1 MVLGGGGLANGDSIP
16 QPAQRPYLPS
26 ASCQLL
32 SGQRKVQITCRG
44 LVLSPAHKNQKKIEC
59 SREGG
64 PQVEGLGLRMGVS
77 FLLLL
82 KFSVCTRS
90 VPSLNLL
97 QLYSQQIEERRGKA
111 I

>member
-16 QPAQRPYLPS
+16 QPAQRLYLPS

-44 LVLSPAHKNQKKIEC
+44 LVLPPALKKQKIEC